1 VVKFNG
7 QFLAGCMSNEQQYF
21 QHRNPFKTKPP
32 LVDWFEVPA
41 ADMGRWEE
49 LARLAMQKMKE
60 AVK

>member
-1 VVKFNG
+1 
-7 QFLAGCMSNEQQYF
+7 MSNEQQYF